1 MALRNFFNFGRNTRD
16 KRINSEF
23 STKEKENL
31 FKVRQGIFN
40 ALENNEGNAKG
51 KTEKVA
57 ISDLSDISGLGDIGG
72 MMNIYSKYIYQ
83 SEANKQQRIEIYRE
97 MAKFPEIAFALDEYV
112 DEAVNFDSDGSK
124 FCSLVIKN
132 EYIKENAEMIKTLQ
146 SEWDHLVYEIM
157 KADEQVPYWFREY
170 LVDGEIAFEK
180 IFDNDEPEKGLTKV
194 KKLLTTKIHPIWV
207 DVETDEIQF
216 FAYQGQTELLSLN
229 RKQIAYANS
238 GLYNFN
244 SNEDEK
250 MVLSILEQ
258 AKISYRRLKLL
269 EDALVIY
276 RIVRAPERRVFNIAS
291 GNLPTHKAESYL
303 RNLMSKYR
311 QKKYYDPK
319 TGDVGEGLDPMAM
332 TEDYWFLKYQDGKGS
347 TVETLPGGDSLGK
360 IEDVEY
366 FLKKLYRGLK
376 IPKSRWGE
384 DDKFQIG
391 GGDGEITRE
400 EGKFAKEV
408 KRFCKRFMNVFKD
421 TFITHLE
428 LKGIWNEFGL
438 ERKDIQ
444 VIMTNNN
451 LFDKYFEA
459 KIEEIKFKNFR
470 NFDGLIDD
478 EDPIF
483 STELIVKKYLNLT
496 DQEWSD
502 HIQKRIAEKMAK
514 DILKKDEETDK

>member
-1 MALRNFFNFGRNTRD
+1 MALRNFFNFGRNTRGKQVSD
-16 KRINSEF
+16 AF
-23 STKEKENL
+23 SPKEKENL

-40 ALENNEGNAKG
+40 ALETNNDSTKG
-51 KTEKVA
+51 KTEKVG
-57 ISDLSDISGLGDIGG
+57 ISDIQDFSGIGDFGG
-72 MMNIYSKYIYQ
+72 MMNVYSKYIYQ
-83 SEANKQQRIEIYRE
+83 SEANKQQRVEIYRE
-97 MAKFPEIAFALDEYV
+97 MSKFPEIAFAIDEYV
-112 DEAVNFDSDGSK
+112 DEAVNFDGDGCK
-124 FCSLVIKN
+124 FCTLKINN
-132 EYIKENAEMIKTLQ
+132 EYIKKDAEMTKTIQ

-157 KADEQVPYWFREY
+157 KSDEQVAYWFREY
-170 LVDGEIAFEK
+170 LIDGEIAFEK
-180 IFDNDEPEKGLTKV
+180 IFDNDEPEKGITKV
-194 KKLLTTKIHPIWV
+194 KKLLTTRIHPIWE
-207 DVETDEIQF
+207 DIETDDIQF
-216 FAYQGQTELLSLN
+216 FAYKGQTELLSLN
-229 RKQIAYANS
+229 RQQIAYANS

-244 SNEDEK
+244 STEDDK
-250 MVLSILEQ
+250 MVLSILEA

-303 RNLMSKYR
+303 KNLMTKYR
-311 QKKYYDPK
+311 QRKYYDPK

-428 LKGIWNEFGL
+428 LKGIWQQFGL

-444 VIMTNNN
+444 VNMTNNN
-451 LFDKYFEA
+451 LFDKFFEA

-483 STELIVKKYLNLT
+483 STELIVKKYLNVS
-496 DQEWSD
+496 DEEWDD
-502 HIQKRIAEKMAK
+502 HIQKRMAEKLAK